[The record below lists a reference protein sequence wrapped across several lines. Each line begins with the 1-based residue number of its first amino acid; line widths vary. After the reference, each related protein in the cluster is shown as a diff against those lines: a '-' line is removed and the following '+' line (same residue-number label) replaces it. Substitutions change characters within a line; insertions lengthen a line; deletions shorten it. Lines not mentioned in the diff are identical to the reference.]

1 MAIIPIQLFLF
12 IAWGRPDAAIGW
24 FALFE
29 NNPLHGLLAF
39 ELLFVINATFGIATT
54 LAFYVAL
61 RRVSESLMT
70 VALALVEAVALIVAR
85 PAFLSYECP
94 RATVG
99 GWLATDGLGVGSFE
113 YGRLRENVLS
123 ASVVLPGIW
132 RS

>member
-70 VALALVEAVALIVAR
+70 IALALAFVEAVALIVAR

-94 RATVG
+94 PRYRRG
-99 GWLATDGLGVGSFE
+99 LAGHRRVGS
-113 YGRLRENVLS
+113 GLL
-123 ASVVLPGIW
+123 
-132 RS
+132 